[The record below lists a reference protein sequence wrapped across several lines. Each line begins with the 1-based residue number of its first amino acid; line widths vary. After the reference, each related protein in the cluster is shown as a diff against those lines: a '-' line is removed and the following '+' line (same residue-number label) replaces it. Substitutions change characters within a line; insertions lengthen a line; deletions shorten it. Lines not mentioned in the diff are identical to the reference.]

1 MSWAGIDS
9 LMILII
15 QLANEYGR
23 KDQTRIKVLLAAL
36 MGSSTVQT
44 SMK

>member
-1 MSWAGIDS
+1 MGGDRFPDDS
-9 LMILII
+9 II